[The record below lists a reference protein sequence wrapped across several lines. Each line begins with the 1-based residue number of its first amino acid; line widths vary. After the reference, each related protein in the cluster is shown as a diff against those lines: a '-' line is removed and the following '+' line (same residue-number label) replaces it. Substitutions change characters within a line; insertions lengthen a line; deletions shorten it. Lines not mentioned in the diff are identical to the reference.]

1 MGIPIFIRPAKE
13 TAAADLRELA
23 IQNGALHFTVG
34 NTGTVHFVPQ
44 KVTVHG
50 IGAAGETLF
59 DREAQAWY
67 ILAGGR
73 REFDVVLP
81 TPDCQRATSL
91 AVDVEFSSTVVKES
105 LQTPAGAC
113 AK

>member
-1 MGIPIFIRPAKE
+1 M
-13 TAAADLRELA
+13 
-23 IQNGALHFTVG
+23 G

-44 KVTVHG
+44 KVMVRG
-50 IGAAGETLF
+50 IGAAGENLF

-73 REFDVVLP
+73 REFEVALP

-105 LQTPAGAC
+105 LQTPGGAC
-113 AK
+113 AR